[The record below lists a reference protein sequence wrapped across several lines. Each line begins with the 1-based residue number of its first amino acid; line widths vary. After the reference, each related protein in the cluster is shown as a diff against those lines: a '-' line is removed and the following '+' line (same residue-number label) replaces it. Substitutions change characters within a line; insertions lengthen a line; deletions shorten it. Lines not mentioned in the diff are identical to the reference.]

1 MGNESLSGTRLLRNS
16 AGRRAPD
23 LWNPAGRPRQHRPPS
38 EPQWAHE
45 IKRAGRARCE
55 GEVMRAARLKELEE
69 MAAKL
74 LEIARKHT
82 SGDGDFRAQIA
93 GLSGLPGHAAPL
105 P

>member
-16 AGRRAPD
+16 ADRRPSGFVE
-23 LWNPAGRPRQHRPPS
+23 PCRPTKAKRPPS
-38 EPQWAHE
+38 GPQWVHE
-45 IKRAGRARCE
+45 IKHASRVRCE
-55 GEVMRAARLKELEE
+55 GEEMRAARLKELEE
-69 MAAKL
+69 MAA
-74 LEIARKHT
+74 IARKHT